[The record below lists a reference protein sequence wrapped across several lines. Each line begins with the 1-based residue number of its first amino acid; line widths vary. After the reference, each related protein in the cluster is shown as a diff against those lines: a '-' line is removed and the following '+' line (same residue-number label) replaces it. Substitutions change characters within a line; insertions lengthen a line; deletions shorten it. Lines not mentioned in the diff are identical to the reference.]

1 MNHNCSRLLIRRI
14 HAHFVV
20 LFHRTLLLYLFLSFL
35 LTLRVSLP
43 ASRVPLPLKFHL
55 SFSPPSSLSFFLSL
69 SFDFS
74 LPLLS
79 LWAARGTA
87 PPPPPPSLGGGKI
100 TTILYFL
107 YREGKKEDNF
117 WWKRNNFI
125 GRCYVRSVGVY
136 CRCALHLP
144 ALCAPIR
151 NGTNVLPNVTLAEG
165 QVHDLFSAATSGQ
178 TSTAAILV
186 TLLEG

>member
-1 MNHNCSRLLIRRI
+1 MYSRAFCSSAPP
-14 HAHFVV
+14 HPSPSSHS
-20 LFHRTLLLYLFLSFL
+20 LS
-35 LTLRVSLP
+35 
-43 ASRVPLPLKFHL
+43 L
-55 SFSPPSSLSFFLSL
+55 SFSPFAFLSL
-69 SFDFS
+69 RHVFLFLPLEFLLSFSPSLLLSQSFSLFLSPDFS

-79 LWAARGTA
+79 LWAANGAA
-87 PPPPPPSLGGGKI
+87 PPSPGGGKI

-144 ALCAPIR
+144 ASCAPIR
-151 NGTNVLPNVTLAEG
+151 NGTNALPNVTLAEG
-165 QVHDLFSAATSGQ
+165 QVHDLLNAAMSGQ

-186 TLLEG
+186 TLVGG